1 MRGMRL
7 ETRYDEEQDPT
18 RIVMW
23 SENSE
28 SDLSSVVV
36 GVCVLAV
43 FICSIM
49 GTVELRGIPH
59 IVAIV
64 LAVLSGIYVA
74 LTTIPILI
82 FVWVIVA
89 IEGAVAERPSM
100 VQRGS
105 WVAGAVL
112 VGAVLGSDAY
122 AEGFPSLMIGPA
134 LMLAAVAALPALK
147 SVPSRIRRAIVKLT
161 AITSITAVAVS
172 LTIFL

>member
-1 MRGMRL
+1 MRL
-7 ETRYDEEQDPT
+7 ETRYNEKQDPT
-18 RIVMW
+18 RIIIW

-36 GVCVLAV
+36 GVCVLAM
-43 FICSIM
+43 FICSIVC
-49 GTVELRGIPH
+49 TVELHGIPH
-59 IVAIV
+59 IVALV
-64 LAVLSGIYVA
+64 FAVLSGIYVA
-74 LTTIPILI
+74 LMTIPILI

-89 IEGAVAERPSM
+89 IEGAVAERPSI

-147 SVPSRIRRAIVKLT
+147 SVPSRIRRAIVKLVT
-161 AITSITAVAVS
+161 ITSITAVAVG